1 MSIIQ
6 IHKLDE
12 AFLRFASED
21 SGALMELYQHFT
33 FYAEGYKFMPAY
45 KNKMWDGKIR
55 LFNGRTGTLPYGLL
69 THALNFLHKLDY
81 KIELDRDIMEA
92 APEDKD
98 HLYEYAKALDL
109 RSKGQVISP
118 RDYQLEAFSHALN
131 EGRSLIISPTGS
143 GKSLIIYMMVRW
155 YLDNHDDRAI
165 IIVPTTSLVEQL
177 SKDFADYSSHD
188 SEFDAEQDVHQ
199 IYSGKEKDPAHAR
212 VVITTWQSA
221 IKQPKAWFLQYGMAI
236 GDEAHL
242 FKAKSLNT
250 IMQNLVNASY
260 RIGATGTLDGSEC
273 NELVLIGNFGP
284 TYRVT
289 TTKELIKDE
298 TLAALK
304 VKCLVLQHDA
314 ELCKAVSKMNY
325 HAEINTIVEHPNRN
339 AFITKLALDQIGNT
353 LVLFNLVH
361 KHGKPLHSMITD
373 AAEEGRH
380 IFYVSGEVAVEDR
393 ERIREIT
400 EGESNAI
407 IVASSQTFS
416 TGINI
421 KNLHN
426 IIFAAPS
433 KSQIRVLQ
441 SIGRGLRV
449 ADDGRHTT
457 IYDLCDD
464 FSGGRKKKNYTFKH
478 GQTRIEMYLKEGFDY
493 VIYNVPL
500 PL

>member
-1 MSIIQ
+1 
-6 IHKLDE
+6 
-12 AFLRFASED
+12 
-21 SGALMELYQHFT
+21 
-33 FYAEGYKFMPAY
+33 
-45 KNKMWDGKIR
+45 
-55 LFNGRTGTLPYGLL
+55 
-69 THALNFLHKLDY
+69 
-81 KIELDRDIMEA
+81 
-92 APEDKD
+92 
-98 HLYEYAKALDL
+98 
-109 RSKGQVISP
+109 
-118 RDYQLEAFSHALN
+118 
-131 EGRSLIISPTGS
+131 
-143 GKSLIIYMMVRW
+143 MV
-155 YLDNHDDRAI
+155 
-165 IIVPTTSLVEQL
+165 
-177 SKDFADYSSHD
+177 
-188 SEFDAEQDVHQ
+188 
-199 IYSGKEKDPAHAR
+199 
-212 VVITTWQSA
+212 
-221 IKQPKAWFLQYGMAI
+221 I

-304 VKCLVLQHDA
+304 IKCLVLQHDA
-314 ELCKAVSKMNY
+314 ELCKAVTKMNY
-325 HAEINTIVEHPNRN
+325 QAEINTIVEHPNRN
-339 AFITKLALDQIGNT
+339 AFITKLALDQTGNT

-361 KHGKPLHSMITD
+361 KHGKPLHAMISE
-373 AAEEGRH
+373 AAIEGRH

-400 EGESNAI
+400 EGETNAI

-426 IIFAAPS
+426 IIFSAPS

-457 IYDLCDD
+457 VYDLCDD
-464 FSGGRKKKNYTFKH
+464 FSGGRKKKNYTLKH
-478 GQTRIEMYLKEGFDY
+478 GQSRIEMYLKEGFDY
-493 VIYNVPL
+493 SIYNVPL